1 VPLRATWILHQI
13 AKLYH
18 LEQQLRD
25 GGAGPQLRAA
35 HRASQAAPILA
46 RLHRVLCAW
55 KSSGAHLPA
64 SSMGEAIDYALGQW
78 DLPDHRRRSSRLRH
92 LRHLRQLHRRA
103 VKAVLG
109 VTLTNFHHH
118 ELDIRDRQETLSM
131 MPTDQLAQD
140 YDTFEGGFLHGG
152 CFKAARH
159 GKMLVQRAG
168 KDPCKHRPCCS
179 VIPRSKHQ

>member
-1 VPLRATWILHQI
+1 VPLRATWILRQI

-78 DLPDHRRRSSRLRH
+78 DLLDHRCRSSR

-109 VTLTNFHHH
+109 VTLT
-118 ELDIRDRQETLSM
+118 
-131 MPTDQLAQD
+131 
-140 YDTFEGGFLHGG
+140 
-152 CFKAARH
+152 
-159 GKMLVQRAG
+159 
-168 KDPCKHRPCCS
+168 KHY
-179 VIPRSKHQ
+179 PR